1 MKVIFSTVI
10 RAAKQGDVHGG
21 LYVVDL
27 FNSRPLVHIP
37 YEKAFVNDNE
47 RGGERGLRGIAVL
60 DDRIIVADASGLL
73 ELDKETFK
81 ITRVLQDR
89 NIFKSVHEICY
100 HNNSIWVTSTG
111 YDAIVRVG
119 LDFQVL
125 EFWEILG
132 ESKEDHKLFT
142 GKRQIDWSEAE
153 GDDKYHINSISSFN
167 GRLVFSGLITPLYDF
182 ETMEVVKEMPTIE
195 GVKSFQHNFYE
206 YEDCTLIN
214 MTSLKHA
221 GIIREEEEN
230 FIPIPST
237 NLAHFSVDKIAEN
250 NWNRGLTRHDNF
262 AIIGSS
268 PARLMVLDIKTG
280 EFVHHVQLEKD
291 VRHAIHGLEILEV

>member
-10 RAAKQGDVHGG
+10 RAAQQGDVHGG

-27 FNSRPLVHIP
+27 FNNKPLVHIP

-47 RGGERGLRGIAVL
+47 RGGERGLRGIVVL
-60 DDRIIVADASGLL
+60 DDRVIVADANGLL
-73 ELDKETFK
+73 ELDKETLQ
-81 ITRVLQDR
+81 ITNVLQDR

-100 HNNSIWVTSTG
+100 YDKSIWVTSTG
-111 YDAIVRVG
+111 YDSIVRVG
-119 LDFQVL
+119 LDLQVL

-142 GKRQIDWSEAE
+142 GKQQIDPTEARE
-153 GDDKYHINSISSFN
+153 DDKYHINSISSFN

-182 ETMEVVKEMPTIE
+182 HTMEIVSPMPTIA

-214 MTSLKHA
+214 MTSLKHI
-221 GIIREEEEN
+221 GIIKDGKETY
-230 FIPIPST
+230 IPVPAT
-237 NLAHFSVDKIAEN
+237 NLAHFSVDKLAEN
-250 NWNRGLTRHDNF
+250 NWNRGLTKHQNL

-268 PARLMVLDIKTG
+268 PARLMVLDISTG
-280 EFVHHVQLEKD
+280 QFIHHVQLEKD
-291 VRHAIHGLEILEV
+291 VRHAIHGLEILEA